1 MIPVASGRTC
11 ALLLRAVALG
21 GLTAA
26 AWLISGAIASASP
39 ADTPAEPVTT
49 PAATEITQP
58 AEKPQLLT
66 DPAGWALALTN
77 TTLSTAVNA
86 TSTTLNASVATAD
99 TGLTE
104 VSTMAS
110 GEKRKPGKVGADRPK
125 PNKTKKPAKQPAT
138 EEDEGPV
145 LDFSGGTDGKGERS
159 GSVSNEAPAEVLA
172 AKAEAR
178 AAKKAAKAAA
188 LAPAPAPA
196 PAAPVPAAALKIQPP
211 APVPAPPHAQQPPA
225 DTGADW
231 TVPQPPNPMP
241 VPQPA
246 PASTAPSVSS
256 GHQDNSGGTR
266 GVLAVLPSHSALFPP
281 TTWTVE
287 ERTDGRSPGSLPGL
301 PSTSPD

>member
-1 MIPVASGRTC
+1 MIPVVSGRTC
-11 ALLLRAVALG
+11 ALLLRAVTLG

-49 PAATEITQP
+49 PASTEITQT
-58 AEKPQLLT
+58 AEKPQLLA

-77 TTLSTAVNA
+77 TTLNA
-86 TSTTLNASVATAD
+86 TLASAEAD
-99 TGLTE
+99 AGITKIPTITSSEKKRNPVGTG
-104 VSTMAS
+104 
-110 GEKRKPGKVGADRPK
+110 GHRPK
-125 PNKTKKPAKQPAT
+125 TKQPAK
-138 EEDEGPV
+138 EDEGPA
-145 LDFSGGTDGKGERS
+145 LDFSGGTSGKGERS
-159 GSVSNEAPAEVLA
+159 GSVSNEAPAEVIA

-188 LAPAPAPA
+188 LAPPPAPAPA
-196 PAAPVPAAALKIQPP
+196 PAPVATLKVQPP
-211 APVPAPPHAQQPPA
+211 APVPAPPLAQQSPA

-231 TVPQPPNPMP
+231 TVPQPSHPMP

-266 GVLAVLPSHSALFPP
+266 GVLAVLPSHGALFPP